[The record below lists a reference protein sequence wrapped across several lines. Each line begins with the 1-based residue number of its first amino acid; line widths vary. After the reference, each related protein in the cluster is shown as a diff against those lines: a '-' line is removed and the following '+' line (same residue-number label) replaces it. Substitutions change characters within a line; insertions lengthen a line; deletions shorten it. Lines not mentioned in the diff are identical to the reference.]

1 MGGSTA
7 DDLRARLEAHLQA
20 EDLVLEVA
28 TRFLSLRPEN
38 GLDDALAAALADVGG
53 FADVDLAGLFQIDGS
68 GSSIHLTHRWTAPG
82 LNAGAGPVPGSLEPL
97 AAWVDHLRADQP
109 HVLSD
114 TSAIDGMDE
123 LQASLRSGGVQSVLV
138 VPLLVANVPWG
149 WLALAAI
156 RHPRQWGPELLTLA
170 KCVAHSVAQSLRLHK
185 EERALQRGEAR
196 FHAFLEQHPDS
207 MYVLELEP
215 PMPVSLP
222 EDEQV
227 DRILDSCVALSNDG
241 GATIFGL
248 KKAAEVLGKP
258 LRELFVSAFTEGAL
272 EFLRQETY
280 TFIRNGYRN
289 RTDEAPNPMPDG
301 GVVWVARTAH
311 GVIEGGY
318 LTTIWATVR
327 DITEQKRARDD
338 RELLTQR
345 LHKAE
350 RLESVGLLAGGV
362 AHDFNNLL
370 LAILGNADIAAVD
383 PTQADRVRD
392 ALAEIRRAGQR
403 AAELT
408 RQLLAFSQRQPTI
421 KKPLDL
427 NALLR
432 AMARMLQRLLPASI
446 ELDFIPGHDL
456 GTVLGDEAQ
465 VEQLI
470 LNLCLNARD
479 AMSDRGRL
487 TIETQNVR
495 INGEYCRTHP
505 WARPGRYVLLIVNDT
520 GSGID
525 DDDLEHI
532 FEPFFTTKKLG
543 RGTGLGLATVYG
555 IVKQHEGMIQVYSE
569 VGVGTTFKVYLPISE
584 HEAAHLG
591 PEVRLA
597 PPGGTETILL
607 AEDEDQVRSVVA
619 RLLERAGYSVE
630 AVADGAEA
638 VALFESDPARFD
650 LVLLDVVMPTMNGRE
665 ASVRMK
671 AVRPD
676 ILIIFSSGYTG
687 TVLDGV
693 DLQALGTPVLHKP
706 YDPDHL
712 LLTVRRALDG
722 AEPSTGT

>member
-1 MGGSTA
+1 MGSPTA
-7 DDLRARLEAHLQA
+7 DDLRARLETHIQM
-20 EDLVLEVA
+20 EDFVLEVA
-28 TRFLSLRPEN
+28 TRFLALRPDQD
-38 GLDDALAAALADVGG
+38 LDDAVNATLAEVGNL
-53 FADVDLAGLFQIDGS
+53 ADVDLVGLFQVVGS
-68 GSSIHLTHRWTAPG
+68 RSNVLMTHRWSAPEVVASTDG
-82 LNAGAGPVPGSLEPL
+82 SAQGPIEAV
-97 AAWVDHLRADQP
+97 ATWVDHLRAEKL
-109 HVLSD
+109 HAVSD
-114 TSAIDGMDE
+114 ISATDGPDE
-123 LQASLRSGGVQSVLV
+123 LQASLGSQGVQSLLV
-138 VPLLVANVPWG
+138 VPLLIANVPCG
-149 WLALAAI
+149 WLALAAL
-156 RHPRQWGPELLTLA
+156 RNPRQWGPETLTLA
-170 KCVAHSVAQSLRLHK
+170 QLVAHSVAQSLRGCK
-185 EERALQRGEAR
+185 DEQALQRGEAR
-196 FHAFLEQHPDS
+196 FRAFLEQHPDS

-227 DRILDSCVALSNDG
+227 ERILDSRVALSNDG
-241 GATIFGL
+241 GATIFGR
-248 KKAAEVLGKP
+248 KKAADVLGEP
-258 LRELFVSAFTEGAL
+258 LRDLFVSAFTEGAL
-272 EFLRQETY
+272 DVLRQETY
-280 TFIRNGYRN
+280 KFVRNGYRN
-289 RTDEAPNPMPDG
+289 RTDEAPNTTPDG
-301 GVVWVARTAH
+301 EVVWVARTGH
-311 GVIEGGY
+311 GVIEGGF

-338 RELLTQR
+338 RELLTKR
-345 LHKAE
+345 LHRAE
-350 RLESVGLLAGGV
+350 RLKSIGLLAGGV

-370 LAILGNADIAAVD
+370 LAILGNADIAAVE
-383 PTQADRVRD
+383 PTHAERVRD

-408 RQLLAFSQRQPTI
+408 RQLLAFSQRQPTVQ
-421 KKPLDL
+421 KPLDL

-432 AMARMLQRLLPASI
+432 TMARMLHRLLPASI

-465 VEQLI
+465 LEQLV

-520 GSGID
+520 GRGID
-525 DDDLEHI
+525 EDDLEHI
-532 FEPFFTTKKLG
+532 FEPFFTKKQLG

-569 VGVGTTFKVYLPISE
+569 VEVGTTFKIYLPISE

-591 PEVRLA
+591 PEVRPA

-607 AEDEDQVRSVVA
+607 AEDENQVRSIVA
-619 RLLERAGYSVE
+619 RLLERAGYTVE
-630 AVADGAEA
+630 VVADGAEA
-638 VALFESDPARFD
+638 VSLFESDPARFD

-665 ASVRMK
+665 AGARMRSI
-671 AVRPD
+671 RPD
-676 ILIIFSSGYTG
+676 VLIVFSSGYTG

-693 DLQALGTPVLHKP
+693 DLQALGSPVLHKP

-712 LLTVRRALDG
+712 LLTVRRAIDAG
-722 AEPSTGT
+722 AK